1 MQVKSHRTLATI
13 IRTLVLV
20 CLLGAPGGVLAGTTG
35 TLTGLVTDA
44 DGKPVVAATVLLV
57 GSRFGAY
64 TDAEGRY
71 TILNV
76 PADTYAVKVSR
87 LGYNSVTT
95 AEVRISADRQTTLD
109 VDIGDTTLQTEEVVV
124 IAERPPVDLKLTS
137 SQTTVTTEEIDELPV
152 QNLDDVVNLQSG
164 VVDGHFRGGRKGE
177 VQYQVDGVSVN
188 NAFDNQSSVQVDR
201 SLLQEV
207 QVISGT
213 FDAEYGQAMSGVV
226 NAVLKQG
233 TNNFE
238 MNGEALIGGWLF
250 PGQADVRLTD
260 DTFRPTAIQNFQ
272 LSASGPVIRDEM
284 TFLVSARR
292 NVFDDYVYGERRFVP
307 TDRADFENGVYTP
320 TGDGEQVPLGYSRE
334 WSGLIKLTNTSLD
347 NSKIS
352 YQALVSDGNS
362 RRTDFA
368 YRFNPDGLS
377 TQESFSISHG
387 FDWTQTLGEST
398 FMDVSLRQNYF
409 EYNDYVYAD
418 VNDSLYDYAGQP
430 VGDRNYE
437 NGAIVQGVQLGRF
450 AQKTNTPLLKASIVS
465 RVNEAH
471 QVKSGIEASLPRVS
485 FGVPG
490 HLTYSSL
497 GGVESLVRHYDD
509 PPDFPAVATYYPVF
523 AAAYVQDQMEL
534 RDLIVRAGLR
544 FNYFDARSTIPSD
557 LANPANSIAGSPESR
572 PQGTTVKTSLSP
584 RLGVAY
590 PIEDKA
596 AIHFAYG
603 HFSQFPAIG
612 TMFTNSDYDVLA
624 NLQAG
629 TDNFGVMGNPDV
641 KPEQTIQYEIGY
653 KQILNPDLGFD
664 LTLFYKDIRD
674 LLGVE
679 FIETYTGARYPR
691 LTNVDFGSV
700 YGVTLAL
707 DHRRVGPVS
716 LALDYTWQRAMGNSS
731 DPNETATRAAA
742 GEDPRP
748 RLVPF
753 NWDQRHTLNLTA
765 SLSKPDNYSVSTV
778 VKVASGQ
785 PYTPVLEA
793 GFGQGLNTNSGR
805 KPSAVLVDLRAAKN
819 FGPEGRF
826 NMFVRVF
833 NVFDTRFFN
842 GFVFNSTGSPDY
854 SRFPEPDRVALEN
867 PTRFYPPRRIEIG
880 VQFSLGG
887 I

>member
-1 MQVKSHRTLATI
+1 MI
-13 IRTLVLV
+13 LVLV
-20 CLLGAPGGVLAGTTG
+20 LGLSGSLWAGTSG
-35 TLTGLVTDA
+35 TLTGVVTDG
-44 DGKPVVAATVLLV
+44 DGKPVLAATVLLV
-57 GSRFGAY
+57 GTRLGAY
-64 TDAEGRY
+64 TDAEGRF

-76 PADTYAVKVSR
+76 PAGTYSVKVSR
-87 LGYNSVTT
+87 LGFNSVTT
-95 AEVRISADRQTTLD
+95 EEVQLSADRQTTLD
-109 VDIGDTTLQTEEVVV
+109 VGLGGTTLKTEEVVV

-137 SQTTVTTEEIDELPV
+137 SQATLTTKEIEELPV
-152 QNLDDVVNLQSG
+152 QSLDDVVNLQSG
-164 VVDGHFRGGRKGE
+164 VVDGHFRGGRSGE

-188 NAFDNQSSVQVDR
+188 NAFNNASSVQIDR

-233 TNNFE
+233 TEDFE
-238 MNGEALIGGWLF
+238 LNGEALVGGWLF
-250 PGQADVRLTD
+250 PGKEDVRLTD

-272 LSASGPVIRDEM
+272 ISMSGPVPIGRT
-284 TFLVSARR
+284 TFLASARR

-307 TDRADFENGVYTP
+307 TDRADLEAGTYTP
-320 TGDGEQVPLGYSRE
+320 SGNGEKVPLGYARE
-334 WSGLIKLTNTSLD
+334 WSGLVKLTNTSLD
-347 NSKIS
+347 NAKIN
-352 YQALVSDGNS
+352 YQALVNHGDS

-368 YRFNPDGLS
+368 WRLNPDGLS

-387 FDWTQTLGEST
+387 FDWSQTLGAST
-398 FMDVSLRQNYF
+398 FLDLSVRQNYF
-409 EYNDYVYAD
+409 KYEDFAYAD
-418 VNDSLYDYAGQP
+418 TSDTRYDAAGQP
-430 VGDRNYE
+430 ISDRNYE
-437 NGAIVQGVQLGRF
+437 NGAVVQGVQLGRF
-450 AQKTNTPLLKASIVS
+450 RQETNAYLLKASVVS
-465 RVNEAH
+465 RLNPEH
-471 QVKSGIEASLPRVS
+471 QMKTGIEASLPEVS
-485 FGVPG
+485 FGAPG
-490 HLTYSSL
+490 YLTYSSV
-497 GGVESLVRHYDD
+497 GGVERLVRHGNE
-509 PPDFPAVATYYPVF
+509 PPDFPGIATYYPVA
-523 AAAYVQDQMEL
+523 AAAYLQDQMEL
-534 RDLIVRAGLR
+534 PDLIVRAGLR

-557 LANPANSIAGSPESR
+557 LSNPANAIAGAPESH
-572 PQGTTVKTSLSP
+572 PQDTTAKMSVSP

-590 PIEDKA
+590 PIEDSA

-653 KQILNPDLGFD
+653 KQVLTPDLGFD

-691 LTNVDFGSV
+691 LTNIDFGNV
-700 YGVTLAL
+700 YGLTLAV
-707 DHRRVGPVS
+707 DHRQFGPIS
-716 LALDYTWQRAMGNSS
+716 LGLDYTWQRALGNSS

-753 NWDQRHTLNLTA
+753 NWDQRHTLNVTA
-765 SLSKPDNYSVSTV
+765 SLAKPDNYSVSTV
-778 VKVASGQ
+778 VKVSSGQ

-805 KPSAVLVDLRAAKN
+805 KPSGFLVDLRAAKN
-819 FGPEGRF
+819 VGPAGRF
-826 NMFVRVF
+826 NLFLRVF

-842 GFVFNSTGSPDY
+842 GFVFDSTGSPDY
-854 SRFPEPDRVALEN
+854 SRFTEADRVTLEN
-867 PTRFYPPRRIEIG
+867 PTRFYQPRRIEIG
-880 VQFSLGG
+880 LQFGLGG
-887 I
+887 T

>member
-1 MQVKSHRTLATI
+1 MQVKSQKTLATLV
-13 IRTLVLV
+13 RTLVLI
-20 CLLGAPGGVLAGTTG
+20 CLLGAPGGALAGTTG

-44 DGKPVVAATVLLV
+44 GGKPVVAATVLLV
-57 GSRFGAY
+57 GTRFGAY

-71 TILNV
+71 AILNV
-76 PADTYAVKVSR
+76 PAATYSVKVSR

-95 AEVRISADRQTTLD
+95 EAVRVSADQQTTLD
-109 VDIGDTTLQTEEVVV
+109 VGLGDTTLKTEEVVV

-137 SQTTVTTEEIDELPV
+137 SQATITAEEIEELPV
-152 QNLDDVVNLQSG
+152 QDLDDVVNLQAG
-164 VVDGHFRGGRKGE
+164 VVDGHFRGGRSGE

-188 NAFDNQSSVQVDR
+188 NAFNNQSSLQVDR

-233 TNNFE
+233 TETFE
-238 MNGEALIGGWLF
+238 MNGEILFGGWLF
-250 PGQADVRLTD
+250 PGQEDVRLTD
-260 DTFRPTAIQNFQ
+260 DTFHPTAIQNFQ
-272 LSASGPVIRDEM
+272 LSMSGPLLSKE
-284 TFLVSARR
+284 TTYLVSARR
-292 NVFDDYVYGERRFVP
+292 NIFEDYVYGERRFVP
-307 TDRADFENGVYTP
+307 TDRADFETGVYTP
-320 TGDGEQVPLGYSRE
+320 TGDGEKVPLGYSRA
-334 WSGLIKLTNTSLD
+334 WSGLVKLTNTSLD
-347 NSKIS
+347 NAKLS
-352 YQALVSDGNS
+352 YQALVNDSES

-368 YRFNPDGLS
+368 FRLNPDGLS
-377 TQESFSISHG
+377 TQDSYSISHG
-387 FDWTQTLGEST
+387 FDWTQTLGAST

-409 EYNDYVYAD
+409 KYHDYTYAD

-450 AQKTNTPLLKASIVS
+450 VQETNTYLLKASVVS
-465 RVNEAH
+465 RVNEEH
-471 QVKSGIEASLPRVS
+471 QVKSGIELSQPAVS

-490 HLTYSSL
+490 HLTFSSQ
-497 GGVESLVRHYDD
+497 GGVESLVRHFDD
-509 PPDFPAVATYYPVF
+509 PPDFPPVATYYPIF
-523 AAAYVQDQMEL
+523 GAAYVQDQMEL
-534 RDLIVRAGLR
+534 SDLIVRAGLR
-544 FNYFDARSTIPSD
+544 FNYFDAQSTIPSD
-557 LANPANSIAGSPESR
+557 LSNPANAIAGAPESH
-572 PQGTTVKTSLSP
+572 PQDTTVKTSLSP

-590 PIEDKA
+590 PIEDSA

-603 HFSQFPAIG
+603 HFSQFPSIG
-612 TMFTNSDYDVLA
+612 TMFTNSDYDVLS

-641 KPEQTIQYEIGY
+641 KPEETIQYEIGY
-653 KQILNPDLGFD
+653 KQVLTPDLGFD
-664 LTLFYKDIRD
+664 LTLFYKDIRS
-674 LLGVE
+674 LIGVE

-700 YGVTLAL
+700 YGVTLAI

-716 LALDYTWQRAMGNSS
+716 LAFDYTWQRAMGNSS

-765 SLSKPDNYSVSTV
+765 SLSKPNNYSFSTV
-778 VKVASGQ
+778 VKYASGQ
-785 PYTPVLEA
+785 PYTPILEA

-805 KPSAVLVDLRAAKN
+805 KPSGILVDLRAAKN
-819 FGPEGRF
+819 VGPEGRF
-826 NMFVRVF
+826 NLFLRVF

-842 GFVFNSTGSPDY
+842 GFVFDSTGSPDY

-867 PTRFYPPRRIEIG
+867 PTRFYQPRRIELG
-880 VQFSLGG
+880 LQFSLGG

>member
-1 MQVKSHRTLATI
+1 MRHHRALPTLARI
-13 IRTLVLV
+13 MILVL
-20 CLLGAPGGVLAGTTG
+20 LLGTGSSLWAGTSG
-35 TLTGLVTDA
+35 TLTGTVLDA
-44 DGKPVVAATVLLV
+44 GGKPVVAATVLLV
-57 GSRFGAY
+57 GSRLGAY
-64 TDAEGRY
+64 TDAEGRF

-76 PADTYAVKVSR
+76 PAGTYSVKVSR

-95 AEVRISADRQTTLD
+95 EEVRLSADRQTTLD
-109 VDIGDTTLQTEEVVV
+109 VNLGETTLQTEEVVV

-137 SQTTVTTEEIDELPV
+137 SQVTMTTEEIEELPV
-152 QNLDDVVNLQSG
+152 QDLDDVVNLQSG
-164 VVDGHFRGGRKGE
+164 VVDGHFRGGRSGE

-188 NAFDNQSSVQVDR
+188 NAFNNASSLQVDR

-233 TNNFE
+233 TEIFE
-238 MNGEALIGGWLF
+238 MNGEVLMGGWLF

-272 LSASGPVIRDEM
+272 LSASGPLPFSD
-284 TFLVSARR
+284 TTYLVSGRR
-292 NVFDDYVYGERRFVP
+292 YVFDDYVYGERRFKP
-307 TDRADFENGVYTP
+307 TDRADFEAGVYTP
-320 TGDGEQVPLGYSRE
+320 TGDGEKVALGYSRE
-334 WSGLIKLTNTSLD
+334 WSGLIKVTNTSLD
-347 NSKIS
+347 NTKLN
-352 YQALVSDGNS
+352 YQALVNQGDS

-368 YRFNPDGLS
+368 FRFNPDGLS

-387 FDWTQTLGEST
+387 LDWSQTLGAST
-398 FMDVSLRQNYF
+398 FLDFSVRQNYF
-409 EYNDYVYAD
+409 KYNDYVYED
-418 VNDSLYDYAGQP
+418 VFDPAYDAAGQP
-430 VGDRNYE
+430 QGDRNYE

-450 AQKTNTPLLKASIVS
+450 TQETNTILFKTSVVS
-465 RVNEAH
+465 RVNDEH
-471 QVKSGIEASLPRVS
+471 QVKTGIEASLPEVS
-485 FGVPG
+485 FGAPG
-490 HLTYSSL
+490 HLTFSSP
-497 GGVESLVRHYDD
+497 GGVETLVRHLDD
-509 PPDFPAVATYYPVF
+509 PPDFPPVATYYPVSV
-523 AAAYVQDQMEL
+523 AAYVQDQIEL
-534 RDLIVRAGLR
+534 RDLIVRVGVR
-544 FNYFDARSTIPSD
+544 FDYFDARSTIPSD
-557 LANPANSIAGSPESR
+557 LANPANSIAGAPESL
-572 PQGTTVKTSLSP
+572 PQDTSVKTSLSP

-590 PIEDKA
+590 PIEESA

-603 HFSQFPAIG
+603 HFNQFPAIG
-612 TMFTNSDYDVLA
+612 TIFTNSDYDVLS

-653 KQILNPDLGFD
+653 KQILTPDLGFD
-664 LTLFYKDIRD
+664 LTLFYKDIRS

-691 LTNVDFGSV
+691 LTNVDFGNV
-700 YGVTLAL
+700 YGLTLAV
-707 DHRRVGPVS
+707 DHRQVGPVS
-716 LALDYTWQRAMGNSS
+716 LGLDYTWQRALGNSS

-765 SLSKPDNYSVSTV
+765 SLSKPGNYSVSTV
-778 VKVASGQ
+778 VKAASGQ

-805 KPSAVLVDLRAAKN
+805 KPSGILVDLRAAKN
-819 FGPEGRF
+819 LGPEGRF
-826 NMFVRVF
+826 NLFLRVF
-833 NVFDTRFFN
+833 NLFDTRFYN

-854 SRFPEPDRVALEN
+854 SRFPEPDRIALEN
-867 PTRFYPPRRIEIG
+867 PTRFYSPRRLEIG
-880 VQFSLGG
+880 LQFNLGG